1 MRPPGLLPPGGP
13 RPHGGPAARALP
25 STSTWEA
32 EHHGGCVRA
41 KSRLHSGWAPR
52 QPPSELRS
60 PQWKNAVSLLSAG
73 RLTHQAQLGLPP
85 AAWQGYRLAPT
96 LAFPMTPFK
105 IHHVPSLGPSINNS
119 LSSQGLPAHQECQAL
134 GIRIWLGPALGAGT
148 LWPRHPGSLG
158 SRCPFPQ
165 CPPLG
170 GSWGR
175 CRAQPQAW
183 VSPGP
188 KVIQIT
194 LRTQILE
201 VHSARQEHRRLW
213 AD

>member
-1 MRPPGLLPPGGP
+1 M
-13 RPHGGPAARALP
+13 
-25 STSTWEA
+25 
-32 EHHGGCVRA
+32 
-41 KSRLHSGWAPR
+41 
-52 QPPSELRS
+52 
-60 PQWKNAVSLLSAG
+60 AVSEPRAGWTQAGPPASLRLSSDLCNGKTPSACSLLG

-85 AAWQGYRLAPT
+85 AAWRGYRLAPT

-213 AD
+213 VN